1 MVYNQ
6 QNNPTQQPP
15 DVSKPPTERILAMR
29 NQNMSNNEIIQSL
42 QREGYNSD
50 VILDGINQADLK
62 NRVEGSSTEPPG
74 NPNEISNPMQYPTQQ
89 QSQQQMQGQPQ
100 DPYLQQGQEQFPPM
114 QDNTQQMQGSGD
126 MGYDP
131 YSSDMLSPMEGGNM
145 PEGSYGLDQVSL
157 ERIEEIAEAIIDEKW
172 NEIIKSINKI
182 IDWKEK
188 TENQI
193 NKLEQRIDDMQKD
206 FENLNKGVLGK
217 IGEYDKNITNLG
229 VEIKAMERVFQKI
242 IPNLTENVH
251 ALEKLTHKL
260 DKDDTTA
267 RRTAKEAYEKEEKNY
282 E

>member
-6 QNNPTQQPP
+6 ENNPTQRQS
-15 DVSKPPTERILAMR
+15 DVSKPPTEKILAMR

-42 QREGYNSD
+42 QREGYSSD
-50 VILDGINQADLK
+50 IILDGMNQADLK
-62 NRVEGSSTEPPG
+62 NRVEDSSTEPPG
-74 NPNEISNPMQYPTQQ
+74 NPSEINNPMQYPTQQ
-89 QSQQQMQGQPQ
+89 QSQQQMQDPSMQ
-100 DPYLQQGQEQFPPM
+100 DPYSQQGQYSAPP
-114 QDNTQQMQGSGD
+114 DNSQSMQGYNN

-131 YSSDMLSPMEGGNM
+131 YSQDSMPPMDSGEL
-145 PEGSYGLDQVSL
+145 PEGTYGLDQVSL

-182 IDWKEK
+182 IDWKER
-188 TENQI
+188 TEGQI
-193 NKLEQRIDDMQKD
+193 QKLEQKMDDMQRD

-251 ALEKLTHKL
+251 ALEKLTQKL
-260 DKDDTTA
+260 DKDDTSA
-267 RRTAKEAYEKEEKNY
+267 RRTAREAYDQERSGGE
-282 E
+282 